1 MAGEWAL
8 AQDAVYAERAVGH
21 LVWWNGCGP
30 VAHSSAHGNDEGDI
44 HAGPSHHF
52 TVASIYPHDD
62 AERSGPQRI
71 AENYDRMG
79 RLSESERLRV
89 LRVLDDL
96 ATHIPTRSDAEW
108 TGNYGRF
115 VGPAGRA
122 DTAPVC
128 EPRLQRQPLILMVAR

>member
-1 MAGEWAL
+1 MAVVLWRILQRMATTK
-8 AQDAVYAERAVGH
+8 VT
-21 LVWWNGCGP
+21 
-30 VAHSSAHGNDEGDI
+30 
-44 HAGPSHHF
+44 F
-52 TVASIYPHDD
+52 TLDQATISRLQASTRMTMQSEVVRN
-62 AERSGPQRI
+62 AI

-79 RLSESERLRV
+79 RLSESERLRVLRV

-122 DTAPVC
+122 DTVPVC